1 MSRARLLYEDK
12 EFRLLK
18 SRDYVVVRKDHPY
31 EFHSHFQKYT
41 GAMSLIS
48 LFYKRL
54 IPSEEYFRIAMER
67 IITEAEHEDF
77 AEQRVK
83 QMYFNVNK
91 KGVRGNKRCRR
102 Q

>member
-1 MSRARLLYEDK
+1 MARAKLLYEDS

-31 EFHSHFQKYT
+31 EFHSHFQKYS
-41 GAMSLIS
+41 GAVCLIN

-67 IITEAEHEDF
+67 ITTEVELENF

-91 KGVRGNKRCRR
+91 RGAKKHRR
-102 Q
+102 R